1 MAERVGTGELAKR
14 LGISRQRV
22 SDLAKEGK
30 LTREPDG
37 QWDVARAMAELSRT
51 LDNQQRRRVR
61 LAAVP
66 QNSPAPVQVDE
77 TGDFSLPGQT
87 LSARTTHDLFN
98 RARAAKEIALAKE
111 RQLDLRRREGELLE
125 AREVERAWTQ
135 KLTSFKNRLLAI
147 PDRLAQKLA
156 AISEDREIRAVLD
169 GEIKMALQA
178 LIEKKADA
186 A

>member
-1 MAERVGTGELAKR
+1 M
-14 LGISRQRV
+14 
-22 SDLAKEGK
+22 
-30 LTREPDG
+30 
-37 QWDVARAMAELSRT
+37 
-51 LDNQQRRRVR
+51 
-61 LAAVP
+61 
-66 QNSPAPVQVDE
+66 
-77 TGDFSLPGQT
+77 
-87 LSARTTHDLFN
+87 SARTTHDLFN

-125 AREVERAWTQ
+125 AREVEQACTQ

-156 AISEDREIRAVLD
+156 AISEDREIRAILD
-169 GEIKMALQA
+169 GEIKAALQA

>member
-1 MAERVGTGELAKR
+1 MTERVGTGELAKR

-37 QWDVARAMAELSRT
+37 QWDVSRAMAELSQT
-51 LDNQQRRRVR
+51 LDNQQKRKVR
-61 LAAVP
+61 LTAAP
-66 QNSPAPVQVDE
+66 RNSPAPVQVDE
-77 TGDFSLPGQT
+77 TDFSLPGQA

-125 AREVERAWTQ
+125 ARQVEQAWTQ

-156 AISEDREIRAVLD
+156 AISEDREVRAILD
-169 GEIKMALQA
+169 GEIKAALQA